1 MYEEMNQNISR
12 LIDGD
17 LGYHDTL
24 VLLKKIQSDEV
35 LMAKMCRYQAIS
47 EALKTDEFFQVNP
60 NFSQKIFQEIQRE
73 PTYLLPQL
81 KPHHPS
87 QQQNSKLR
95 RNKMLAIAAS
105 TVAVAVFV
113 GQNLRNEPSVNKYQ
127 TVAAVSI
134 PTQPFATS
142 LNKQEKL
149 KQTDRQPLNTQFN
162 EYLQAHNSSVY
173 TNGEANFQPYAKV
186 TSYGQR

>member
-17 LGYHDTL
+17 LGYEETL
-24 VLLKKIQSDEV
+24 VLLKKLRSDEA
-35 LMAKMCRYQAIS
+35 LKAKVCRYQAIG
-47 EALKTDEFFQVNP
+47 EALKTDQFYQVSP
-60 NFSQKIFQEIQRE
+60 DFSQRVFQEIQRE
-73 PTYLLPQL
+73 PAFFLPQL
-81 KPHHPS
+81 KPQPPS
-87 QQQNSKLR
+87 QLQHNQYK
-95 RNKMLAIAAS
+95 RNKMLAIVAS

-113 GQNLRNEPSVNKYQ
+113 GQSLRDEPSVNQNQ

-134 PTQPFATS
+134 PAQPFATS
-142 LNKQEKL
+142 LAKPEKL
-149 KQTDRQPLNTQFN
+149 KPASRQPLNVQFN

-173 TNGEANFQPYAKV
+173 TNGEANFQPYGKV